1 MSSKKRSI
9 SELFISAFFLFFV
22 FSPTQAFSS
31 STFETISMLW
41 SKVTTP
47 ASSFILENPPKKE
60 IPLLVSPPSAG
71 MAAPVHSMPINAK
84 LSKLSNDKDIIHDN
98 ILFSLLTFGHEK
110 SKINLNSSYIAGK
123 YFLPYAIFTYDNK
136 SNWYYWAAHSDAP
149 SVILYGYSW
158 LINVPAKILDEIDA
172 VFKVYA
178 NLKGSIYPRSYLTN
192 VMLLVDITLCV
203 VSLIIEIPLAI
214 INTLLGAIISLIW
227 HPFDSLCS
235 LLGMLYLF
243 VPATVSSIWGI
254 VANVFLIPY
263 HIFVGI

>member
-1 MSSKKRSI
+1 MSRKNESI
-9 SELFISAFFLFFV
+9 STVLIFAFFLFFI

-31 STFETISMLW
+31 STFETMSVFWGKI
-41 SKVTTP
+41 TTP
-47 ASSFILENPPKKE
+47 AATFIMEKPPRRD
-60 IPLLVSPPSAG
+60 IPLLASPLSG
-71 MAAPVHSMPINAK
+71 GIAAPIHSTPVNAK
-84 LSKLSNDKDIIHDN
+84 LSDLSDKNDIYHNN

-123 YFLPYAIFTYDNK
+123 YFLPYAVFTYDNK

-172 VFKVYA
+172 VFKIYA
-178 NLKGSIYPRSYLTN
+178 NLKGSIYPRSYLNN
-192 VMLLVDITLCV
+192 VMLLVDIALCV
-203 VSLIIEIPLAI
+203 LSLIIEIPLAI
-214 INTLLGAIISLIW
+214 INTILGAIISLIW